1 MKLDIVAF
9 TKNGMM
15 LGERIFDLAQKEG
28 WETKVFVKS
37 RYVSVSEDGPVISVE
52 TTLSEWAQQHIPA
65 AEALIFIG
73 AAGIAVRTIAPY
85 IKSKTV
91 DPAVLVLDEK
101 GNYVIPLLSGHI
113 GGANELALWI
123 SEKIMA
129 VPVLT
134 TATDV
139 NHKFAVDV
147 FARKNQLWISSMKL
161 AKEVSARILQDE
173 ELPMGCGDGCL
184 DAGHENS
191 QLMYQNCEDGKKATF
206 WIRLGDGEYLHLVPS
221 VITLG
226 IGCRKGTSIDTIERV
241 VSSILTENGIFPQ
254 GIEQI
259 ASIDLKKEEPGI
271 LQLAEKWGLPFVT
284 YSSEQLKAVHGE
296 FTASP
301 FVQQV
306 TGVDNV
312 CERSAVLGSRM
323 GELIVRKQAQDGVT
337 AACAVREWRVK
348 FE

>member
-1 MKLDIVAF
+1 MKLNIVAF
-9 TKNGMM
+9 TQNGMR

-28 WETKVFVKS
+28 WEAKVFVKS
-37 RYVSVSEDGPVISVE
+37 RYVSVGEGSPVNSVE
-52 TTLSEWAQQHIPA
+52 TTLSEWAQQHIPD

-73 AAGIAVRTIAPY
+73 AAGIAVRTIAPF

-147 FARKNQLWISSMKL
+147 FAKKNHLWISSMKL
-161 AKEVSARILQDE
+161 AKEVSARILGDE

-191 QLMYQNCEDGKKATF
+191 QLLYQNCEDGKKATF
-206 WIRLGDGEYLHLVPS
+206 WIHLGEGEYLHLVPAA
-221 VITLG
+221 ITLG

-241 VSSILTENGIFPQ
+241 VGSILTENGIFPQ

>member
-1 MKLDIVAF
+1 MKLTIVAF
-9 TKNGMM
+9 TQNGMH

-28 WETKVFVKS
+28 WEAKVFVKS
-37 RYVSVSEDGPVISVE
+37 RYVSVGEGSPVISVE

-91 DPAVLVLDEK
+91 DPAVIVLDEK

-147 FARKNQLWISSMKL
+147 FAKKNHLWISSMKL

-173 ELPMGCGDGCL
+173 ELPLGCGDGCP
-184 DAGHENS
+184 DVGHENR
-191 QLMYQNCEDGKKATF
+191 QLLFQNCEDGKKATF
-206 WIRLGDGEYLHLVPS
+206 WIRLGEGEYLHLVPAA
-221 VITLG
+221 ITLG
-226 IGCRKGTSIDTIERV
+226 IGCRKGTAPDVIERV
-241 VSSILTENGIFPQ
+241 VSQMLRENGIFPQ
-254 GIEQI
+254 GVEQI
-259 ASIDLKKEEPGI
+259 ASIDLKREEPGI
-271 LQLAEKWGLPFVT
+271 LQLAQKWKLPFVT
-284 YSSEQLKAVHGE
+284 YSSEQLKAVKGE

-306 TGVDNV
+306 TGVDNI

>member
-1 MKLDIVAF
+1 MKLNIVAF
-9 TKNGMM
+9 TQNGMQ
-15 LGERIFDLAQKEG
+15 LGERIFNLAQKEG

-37 RYVSVSEDGPVISVE
+37 RYVSVDEGSPVISVE
-52 TTLSEWAQQHIPA
+52 PPLSEWAQQHIPA

-73 AAGIAVRTIAPY
+73 AAGIAVRTIAPF

-101 GNYVIPLLSGHI
+101 GNYVIPLLSGHM
-113 GGANELALWI
+113 GGANELALWL

-147 FARKNQLWISSMKL
+147 FAKKNHLWISSMKL
-161 AKEVSARILQDE
+161 AKEVSARILRNE
-173 ELPMGCGDGCL
+173 KLSMGCGDGCTGGIGEL
-184 DAGHENS
+184 QH
-191 QLMYQNCEDGKKATF
+191 QNCEDGKKATF
-206 WIRLGDGEYLHLVPS
+206 WIRLGESEYLHLVPA

-226 IGCRKGTSIDTIERV
+226 IGCRKGTSIDTIEHV

-271 LQLAEKWGLPFVT
+271 LQLANKWGIPFVT
-284 YSSEQLKAVHGE
+284 YSSEQLKTVNGE
-296 FTASP
+296 FTTSP

-312 CERSAVLGSRM
+312 CERSAVLGSHM
-323 GELIVRKQAQDGVT
+323 GELVVRKQAQDGVT
-337 AACAVREWRVK
+337 AACAVREWRVN

>member
-1 MKLDIVAF
+1 MKLNIVAF
-9 TKNGMM
+9 TQNGMR

-28 WETKVFVKS
+28 WEAKVFVKS
-37 RYVSVSEDGPVISVE
+37 RYVSVGEGSPVNSVE
-52 TTLSEWAQQHIPA
+52 TTLSEWAQQHIPD

-73 AAGIAVRTIAPY
+73 AAGIAVRTIAPF

-147 FARKNQLWISSMKL
+147 FAKKNHLWISSMKL
-161 AKEVSARILQDE
+161 AKEVSAQILQDE

-191 QLMYQNCEDGKKATF
+191 QLLYQNCEDGKKATF
-206 WIRLGDGEYLHLVPS
+206 WIHLGEGEYLHLVPAA
-221 VITLG
+221 ITLG

-241 VSSILTENGIFPQ
+241 VGSILTENGIFPQ

-337 AACAVREWRVK
+337 AACAVRVWRVK

>member
-1 MKLDIVAF
+1 MKLNIVAF
-9 TKNGMM
+9 TQNGMQ

-37 RYVSVSEDGPVISVE
+37 RYVSVDEDSPAISVE
-52 TTLSEWAQQHIPA
+52 TTLSEWAQQHIPD

-73 AAGIAVRTIAPY
+73 AAGIAVRTIAPF

-113 GGANELALWI
+113 GGANELALWL
-123 SEKIMA
+123 SEKLLA

-147 FARKNQLWISSMKL
+147 FAKKNQLWISSMKL

-191 QLMYQNCEDGKKATF
+191 QLLYRNCEDGKKATF
-206 WIRLGDGEYLHLVPS
+206 WIRLGEGEYLHLVPA

-241 VSSILTENGIFPQ
+241 VSSMLTENGIFPQ

-259 ASIDLKKEEPGI
+259 ASIDLKKEESGI
-271 LQLAEKWGLPFVT
+271 LQLAKKWGLPFVT
-284 YSSEQLKAVHGE
+284 YSSEQLKAVNGE

-312 CERSAVLGSRM
+312 CERSAVLGSHV

-337 AACAVREWRVK
+337 AACAVREWRVN

>member
-1 MKLDIVAF
+1 MKLNIVAF
-9 TKNGMM
+9 TQNGMR

-28 WETKVFVKS
+28 WEAKVFVKS
-37 RYVSVSEDGPVISVE
+37 RYVSVGEGSPVNSVE
-52 TTLSEWAQQHIPA
+52 TTLSEWAQQHIPD

-73 AAGIAVRTIAPY
+73 AAGIAVRTIAPF

-91 DPAVLVLDEK
+91 DPAVMVLDEK

-113 GGANELALWI
+113 GGANELALWL
-123 SEKIMA
+123 SEKLLA

-147 FARKNQLWISSMKL
+147 FAKKNQLWISSMKL
-161 AKEVSARILQDE
+161 AKEVSARILGDE

-191 QLMYQNCEDGKKATF
+191 QLLYQNCEDGKKATF
-206 WIRLGDGEYLHLVPS
+206 WIHLGEGEYLHLVPAA
-221 VITLG
+221 ITLG

-241 VSSILTENGIFPQ
+241 VGSILTENGIFPQ

>member
-9 TKNGMM
+9 TKNGMQ

-37 RYVSVSEDGPVISVE
+37 RYVSVGEDSPVISVE
-52 TTLSEWAQQHIPA
+52 TTLSEWAHKHVPA
-65 AEALIFIG
+65 AGALIFIG
-73 AAGIAVRTIAPY
+73 AAGIAVRTIAPF

-113 GGANELALWI
+113 GGANELALWL
-123 SEKIMA
+123 SEKLLA

-161 AKEVSARILQDE
+161 AKEVSARILQNE
-173 ELPMGCGDGCL
+173 KLPMGCGAGCCGSIGEL
-184 DAGHENS
+184 QH
-191 QLMYQNCEDGKKATF
+191 QNCEDGKKATF
-206 WIRLGDGEYLHLVPS
+206 WIHLGDGEYLHLVPS

-241 VSSILTENGIFPQ
+241 VSSILTENGIFLQ

-296 FTASP
+296 FTTSP

>member
-1 MKLDIVAF
+1 MKLNIVAF
-9 TKNGMM
+9 TQNGMR

-28 WETKVFVKS
+28 WEAKVFVKS
-37 RYVSVSEDGPVISVE
+37 RYVSVGEGSPVNSVE
-52 TTLSEWAQQHIPA
+52 TTLSEWAQQHIPD

-73 AAGIAVRTIAPY
+73 AAGIAVRTIAPF

-113 GGANELALWI
+113 GGANELALWL
-123 SEKIMA
+123 SEKLLA

-147 FARKNQLWISSMKL
+147 FAKKNHLWISSMKL
-161 AKEVSARILQDE
+161 AKEVSAQILQDE

-191 QLMYQNCEDGKKATF
+191 QLLYQNCEDGKKATF
-206 WIRLGDGEYLHLVPS
+206 WIHLGEGEYLHLVPAA
-221 VITLG
+221 ITLG

-241 VSSILTENGIFPQ
+241 VGSILTENGIFPQ

>member
-1 MKLDIVAF
+1 MKLNIVAF
-9 TKNGMM
+9 TQNGMR

-28 WETKVFVKS
+28 WEAKVFVKS
-37 RYVSVSEDGPVISVE
+37 RYVSVGEGSPVNSVE
-52 TTLSEWAQQHIPA
+52 TTLSEWAQQHIPD

-73 AAGIAVRTIAPY
+73 AAGIAVRTIAPF

-147 FARKNQLWISSMKL
+147 FAKKNHLWISSMKL

-191 QLMYQNCEDGKKATF
+191 QLLYQNCEDGKKATF
-206 WIRLGDGEYLHLVPS
+206 WIHLGEGEYLHLVPA

-241 VSSILTENGIFPQ
+241 VGSILTENGIFPQ